1 MSDALPDP
9 VAAFE
14 VEKRKRI
21 AGYEDERG
29 WQQQSA
35 EWMLEAFRNQYMY
48 NFSWLGRPIIQLPAD
63 IVAMSELI
71 WAVKPDLIVETGIA
85 HGGSLIMSASML
97 TLLEVCDSIQSGEPF
112 DVTKPRRRVVA
123 VDIEIRPHNRAL
135 IEMHPMMHRIEMI
148 EGSSVAPEII
158 DRVRATAA
166 KHHERILVCLD
177 SSHTHAHVLAELEA
191 YAPLVSKGSYCV
203 VFDTIIEDLPPTSF
217 PDRPWGVGNNS
228 KTALR
233 EYLELLSSQGR
244 QGFDGEP
251 LHFDVDSMTEN
262 KLMLT
267 AAPGGYLRRR

>member
-1 MSDALPDP
+1 MMCDALPDP

-21 AGYEDERG
+21 ADYKDERG

-85 HGGSLIMSASML
+85 HGGSLIFSASML
-97 TLLEVCDSIQSGEPF
+97 TLLDVCDSIQSGEPL
-112 DVTKPRRRVVA
+112 DLTKPRRKVVG
-123 VDIEIRPHNRAL
+123 VDIDIRPHNQAL
-135 IEMHPMMHRIEMI
+135 IQTHPMMHRIELI
-148 EGSSVAPEII
+148 EGSSVAPEVIN
-158 DRVRATAA
+158 RVRVTAA
-166 KHHERILVCLD
+166 RHERILVCLD
-177 SSHTHAHVLAELEA
+177 SSHTHEHVLAELET

-203 VFDTIIEDLPPTSF
+203 VFDTIIEDLPPTTF
-217 PDRPWGVGNNS
+217 PDRPWSVGNNS
-228 KTALR
+228 KTAVR
-233 EYLELLSSQGR
+233 EYLELLSKQGR
-244 QGFDGEP
+244 QGLDGEP
-251 LHFDVDSMTEN
+251 LHLEVDTMTEN